1 MNACRLHLQ
10 MPQYNYGYSLSELLL
25 STPESRGFSMQNGDS
40 AEAAA
45 AEAQKC
51 HRKLTEHS
59 AFLHR
64 PRLPFQRFYVNITEV
79 LCAVMYAF
87 HAGRPAFP

>member
-1 MNACRLHLQ
+1 MNACRQHLQ
-10 MPQYNYGYSLSELLL
+10 ILLPDYSHSLPAPLLFP
-25 STPESRGFSMQNGDS
+25 PESRGVSLQHGDP
-40 AEAAA
+40 AAAAA
-45 AEAQKC
+45 AEVQKS

-64 PRLPFQRFYVNITEV
+64 PRLPFRRVYVNITEV